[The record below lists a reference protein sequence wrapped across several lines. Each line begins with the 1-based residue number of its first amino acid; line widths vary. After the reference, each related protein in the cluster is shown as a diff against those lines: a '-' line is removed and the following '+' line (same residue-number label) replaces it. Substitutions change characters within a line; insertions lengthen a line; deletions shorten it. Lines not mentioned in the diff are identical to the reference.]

1 MKRKSYLT
9 NFSTNMLFAVLE
21 QNQKELLQLQL
32 KLFDNENI
40 LLKTRINQVKYTIA
54 IVENTV
60 VKRFLDENISLN
72 KLINLLLTTN
82 KECYITIYK
91 EVITQKIIE
100 SNETVLLNLLEAAIK
115 HLDVDQLMRIIKAKE
130 DSIYGMMAL
139 NSYNEKCLEVDDEVY
154 KELLLKMK
162 QDRREC

>member
-9 NFSTNMLFAVLE
+9 NFSTDMLFIVLE

-32 KLFDNENI
+32 KLLDNENI

-54 IVENTV
+54 IIENTV
-60 VKRFLDENISLN
+60 TKRFLEENISLN
-72 KLINLLLTTN
+72 KLINLLLTSN
-82 KECYITIYK
+82 KECYGTIYK
-91 EVITQKIIE
+91 EAITQKIIE
-100 SNETVLLNLLEAAIK
+100 SNEAVLLNLLEAAIK

-130 DSIYGMMAL
+130 DSIYGLMAL

-154 KELLLKMK
+154 KELLLKVK